1 MGRRKMITKLDKEG
15 RIVIPKQ
22 FRKEMGIEHNDE
34 FYAEKIDAKTIVF
47 RKYQQEDEVVGDLMS
62 LLGDIKRDSSL
73 LRDNPELADNLKS
86 ALLDA
91 VCEINAI
98 EIIEEP

>member
-1 MGRRKMITKLDKEG
+1 MITKLDNEG

-22 FRKEMGIEHNDE
+22 FREEMGLKRNDG
-34 FYAEKIDAKTIVF
+34 FYAEKVDTKTIVF
-47 RKYQQEDEVVGDLMS
+47 RKYQQDDEMIGDLIS
-62 LLGDIKRDSSL
+62 LLGNIRRDSSIL
-73 LRDNPELADNLKS
+73 KDNPELATGLKS

-91 VCEINAI
+91 VCEINAA